1 MAAATETKKTTEN
14 KKKPLIVTVD
24 PGFDSSKVVVQD
36 IIFKIPAAIADITNK
51 ESLSFRK
58 KEHML
63 TKVISNKLY
72 LMGENATE
80 FQDDS
85 VRYQYDYFRSTSSA
99 AHTLTCIAY
108 GLVKYDEYCKKNKDM
123 EQPFKLKEIED
134 WELLLGIA
142 LPQDVVTDFSSEQRS
157 LLVGKRNVEF
167 EVGIDDYNVPLNL
180 ENPKHIVFTSQ
191 AVSALFGVLLNENG
205 TLNED
210 VESKVTLVLDGG
222 FNTMGIF
229 LLTAA
234 NTIEDAESN
243 TDYAMYNVY
252 KLIADRL
259 KEEYGQDFTKSDIDK
274 IKKNDYYTVVLNKEG
289 KTEKISVKETFET
302 VMKEVIAEFMEYLN
316 KKFNYLIHVERIIIT
331 GGTGYEY
338 MDGIT
343 EYIKENK
350 QHLDVSKDVILT
362 NYEFKGQKISPE
374 FGVAVGLYKQLKLNE
389 KSILN
394 S

>member
-1 MAAATETKKTTEN
+1 MAATTETKKTTEN
-14 KKKPLIVTVD
+14 QKKTLIVTVD

-36 IIFKIPAAIADITNK
+36 IMFKIPAAIADITTK
-51 ESLSFRK
+51 ESIGFRK

-63 TKVISNKLY
+63 TKVIPNKLY

-108 GLVKYDEYCKKNKDM
+108 GLVKYDEYCKKNKDV
-123 EQPFKLKEIED
+123 EQPFKLKEITD
-134 WELLLGIA
+134 WEIILGIA
-142 LPQDVVTDFSSEQRS
+142 LPQDVVKDFSSEQRS
-157 LLVGKRNVEF
+157 LLVGERNVEF
-167 EVGIDDYNVPLNL
+167 QVGIEDYNVPLNL
-180 ENPKHIVFTSQ
+180 ENPNHIRFASQ
-191 AVSALFGVLLNENG
+191 AVSALFGILLNDSG
-205 TLNED
+205 TLNEN

-243 TDYAMYNVY
+243 TDFAMYNVY
-252 KLIADRL
+252 KLIAERL
-259 KEEYGQDFTKSDIDK
+259 KEEYGQNFTKSDIDK
-274 IKKNDYYTVVLNKEG
+274 IKKNEYFTVVLNKDG
-289 KTEKISVKETFET
+289 KTEKINVKETFEA
-302 VMKEVIAEFMEYLN
+302 VMKDVIADFMEYLN
-316 KKFNYLIHVERIIIT
+316 KKFNNLIHVERIVIT

-338 MDGIT
+338 MNGIT

-350 QHLDVSKDVILT
+350 QHLDVNKDVILT
-362 NYEFKGQKISPE
+362 DYEFKGKKISPE

-389 KSILN
+389 KKILN